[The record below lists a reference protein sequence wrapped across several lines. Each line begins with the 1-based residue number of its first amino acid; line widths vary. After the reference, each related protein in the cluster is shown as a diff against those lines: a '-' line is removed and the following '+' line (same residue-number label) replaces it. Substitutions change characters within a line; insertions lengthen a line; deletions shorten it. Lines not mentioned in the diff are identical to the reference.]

1 MFNASLQSSQ
11 IVMEKEAGLGNRV
24 KGKEHHLRKR
34 VWENGRSVSWCF
46 KVVWRGIGVEWWMER
61 GEESKNT

>member
-24 KGKEHHLRKR
+24 EGKEHHLRKR
-34 VWENGRSVSWCF
+34 VWMDGLGLEYCMD
-46 KVVWRGIGVEWWMER
+46 VVRQVW
-61 GEESKNT
+61 